1 MLWLDGL
8 FDRTRQVCQHAPML
22 RLPRK
27 FIAVLMLL
35 WLPLS
40 GTSAI
45 AASLSMQAPRDA
57 CHEAAMQMDE
67 HEAMD
72 QDAMHHQMDAQDQS
86 DSSCSSCGVCHL
98 ACTGYL
104 AVPDVATLNFPLG
117 VAAVTPYLFSFHSI
131 TSTPLDPPPLARV

>member
-1 MLWLDGL
+1 MLHLS
-8 FDRTRQVCQHAPML
+8 
-22 RLPRK
+22 RK

-40 GTSAI
+40 GTSAL
-45 AASLSMQAPRDA
+45 AASLSMQAPHSA
-57 CHEAAMQMDE
+57 CHDASMQMDD
-67 HEAMD
+67 HDAMD
-72 QDAMHHQMDAQDQS
+72 QDASHDQIDTQDQS
-86 DSSCSSCGVCHL
+86 DASCSSCGVCHL

-104 AVPDVATLNFPLG
+104 AVPDVATLNLPQG